1 MEAIE
6 KAGNKYPTDED
17 TNEAIPATALDGP
30 SVKKDLQYSQSDPS
44 CTDDEE

>member
-6 KAGNKYPTDED
+6 KAANKYAAEED

-30 SVKKDLQYSQSDPS
+30 SVKKELQYSQSDPC
-44 CTDDEE
+44 CTNE